1 MHDSFAFKEVATTR
15 IFDAQATVIST
26 SGARRVDNLQI
37 RTKLW
42 QWRWPALAVVLAVA
56 AAGYWLTPVLLGPVL
71 PAFTVARNELVQT
84 VVASGRVESPSRID
98 IGSQVTGQVAAVPVS
113 EGQSVKA
120 GETLIMLENSDEKA
134 TLAQARAAVSQAEAR
149 LRQIGELSRPVAQQA
164 LAQAEANFANAQ
176 KQYDRAKDLAA
187 KGFVGKSQ
195 MDDAERNLAV
205 ATSQVET
212 ARLQLQSN
220 RKDGTDF
227 AIAQTNLQQARAS
240 LMAALAKLGHTTI
253 LAPVAG
259 TLISRNVERG
269 DVVQPGKALMV
280 LSPAGPTQL
289 VVQIDEKNLRYLAI
303 GQKALAAADAY
314 PDKRFPVA
322 LTYINPGIDSAR
334 GAVEVKLDVPSP
346 PDYLRQDMT
355 VSVDIEVARLSNALS
370 LPPAAIRDAAGST
383 PWVMLIVDG
392 RAEKRRVKLGA
403 RGDTRVE
410 ILDGLVEGDRVLP
423 ATGRTVA
430 EGKPVRAATPAD
442 APGR

>member
-1 MHDSFAFKEVATTR
+1 MNIKEL
-15 IFDAQATVIST
+15 
-26 SGARRVDNLQI
+26 GARLAP
-37 RTKLW
+37 
-42 QWRWPALAVVLAVA
+42 WRWTALAVIAALA
-56 AAGYWLTPVLLGPVL
+56 AAVYWLVPVVLGPTL
-71 PAFTVARNELVQT
+71 PAYTVARNELVQT
-84 VVASGRVESPSRID
+84 VVASGHVESPSRID
-98 IGSQVTGQVAAVPVS
+98 IGSQVTGQVAAVPVA

-120 GETLIMLENSDEKA
+120 SDTLIVLENSDEKA
-134 TLAQARAAVSQAEAR
+134 ALEQAKAAVSQAEAR
-149 LRQIGELSRPVAQQA
+149 LRQIGELSRPVAEQA

-176 KQYDRAKDLAA
+176 KQYERTRDLTA

-205 ATSQVET
+205 AKSQVET
-212 ARLQLQSN
+212 ARLQVQSN

-240 LMAALAKLGHTTI
+240 LLAAQARLGHTI
-253 LAPVAG
+253 IAAPAAG

-289 VVQIDEKNLRYLAI
+289 VVQIDEKNLRYLAV
-303 GQKALAAADAY
+303 GQQALAAADAY
-314 PDKRFPVA
+314 PGKKFPA
-322 LTYINPGIDSAR
+322 TLSYINPGIDVTR

-370 LPPAAIRDAAGST
+370 LPPAAVHDAAGSA

-392 RAEKRRVKLGA
+392 RAEKRRIKLGA
-403 RGDTRVE
+403 RADTRVE
-410 ILDGLVEGDRVLP
+410 ILDGVVEGDRVLP

-430 EGKPVRAATPAD
+430 EGKPVRAGGPAGTP
-442 APGR
+442 GK